1 MFGFIKKVFRE
12 IFTTIV
18 VNAKCA
24 SLSNQKCRSQPTVIN
39 LNPNEYIQG
48 LRY

>member
-18 VNAKCA
+18 VNAKCV
-24 SLSNQKCRSQPTVIN
+24 SLSNQKCTSQPTVIN
-39 LNPNEYIQG
+39 LNLNEYTQG